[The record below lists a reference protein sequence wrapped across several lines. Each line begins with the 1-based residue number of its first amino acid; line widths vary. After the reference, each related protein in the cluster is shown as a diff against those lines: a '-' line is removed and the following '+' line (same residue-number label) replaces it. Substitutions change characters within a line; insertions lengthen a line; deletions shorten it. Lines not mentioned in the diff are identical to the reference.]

1 MSRSNDKRYEYL
13 KEAIDRY
20 RTIVD
25 EVDLVTHS
33 HRLDP
38 AEKARVRENAKNIVT
53 DLLALSRMCNIEVSE
68 QAINDRVDVW
78 LYMIHGQELTPRKIS
93 KKNIGYNRTKI

>member
-33 HRLDP
+33 YRLDP
-38 AEKARVRENAKNIVT
+38 AEKARVRENAKNVVT

-78 LYMIHGQELTPRKIS
+78 LYMIHGQELTPQKIS
-93 KKNIGYNRTKI
+93 KKKHRL